1 MPSKLV
7 LKSHLLPDDT
17 VRELYD
23 MAILLSPVTSKMLIL
38 NYFSTLK
45 STLKSTKITSIAY
58 RNSKIKSK

>member
-45 STLKSTKITSIAY
+45 STKITSIAY